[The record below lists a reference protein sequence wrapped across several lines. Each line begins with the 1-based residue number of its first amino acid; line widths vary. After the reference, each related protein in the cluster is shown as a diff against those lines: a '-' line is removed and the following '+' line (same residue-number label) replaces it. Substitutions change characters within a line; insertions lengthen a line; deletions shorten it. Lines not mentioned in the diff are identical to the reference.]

1 MGAREKEGKMGEEKG
16 SKKFSLL
23 SSRPPPRSFWLAP
36 FSPLVSS
43 FNMRFR
49 EQNIRAPEEKAWTA
63 GYIIVD
69 LISSQSQYVTLP

>member
-1 MGAREKEGKMGEEKG
+1 
-16 SKKFSLL
+16 
-23 SSRPPPRSFWLAP
+23 
-36 FSPLVSS
+36 
-43 FNMRFR
+43 MRFR

>member
-49 EQNIRAPEEKAWTA
+49 EQNAPEENACTV